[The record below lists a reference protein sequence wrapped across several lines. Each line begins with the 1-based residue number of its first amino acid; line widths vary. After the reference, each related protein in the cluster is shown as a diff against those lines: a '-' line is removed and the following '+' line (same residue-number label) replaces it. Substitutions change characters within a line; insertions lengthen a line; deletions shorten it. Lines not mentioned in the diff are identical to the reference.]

1 MSTLRMVRTLA
12 AAFVLALAVASS
24 GHGVSSAHRR
34 APAQIAP
41 CGQQVAKPGR
51 YDHVVWIVM
60 ENKSFGDVVGSSK
73 APFTNALASA
83 CGLAQNFHGEAHPSL
98 PNYIAM
104 TSGSTHG
111 IRDDAAPS
119 SHPLRGP
126 SIFSQLGRGWRALQE
141 SMPRPCART
150 SSGRYAVRHNPAAYY
165 TSLGRS
171 CARQDVRLRS
181 SSPDIS
187 ARFTFI
193 TPNLCS
199 DTHDCG
205 VSTGDRFLH
214 GIVSRI
220 VSSAE
225 YRQGRTALFITWD
238 ESDGSAANHIPT
250 IVVAPGTR
258 AGTTSRVRFNHYSLL
273 RTAEELL
280 GIRGRLG
287 AAARAR
293 SMRSAFGL

>member
-1 MSTLRMVRTLA
+1 MLRLVAAVVLA
-12 AAFVLALAVASS
+12 AAVAACGASASS
-24 GHGVSSAHRR
+24 SPKR
-34 APAQIAP
+34 APAQIRA
-41 CGQQVAKPGR
+41 CGKHAAKPAR

-60 ENKSFGDVVGSSK
+60 ENKSFGDVIGSSS

-83 CGLAQNFHGEAHPSL
+83 CGLAENFHAETHPSL

-111 IRDDAAPS
+111 VADDGPPS
-119 SHPLRGP
+119 SHPIRGA

-141 SMPRPCART
+141 SMPGPCART

-165 TSLGRS
+165 TNLRRS
-171 CARQDVRLRS
+171 CARQDVPMSRS
-181 SSPDIS
+181 RPDIS

-193 TPNLCS
+193 TPNLCN

-205 VSTGDRFLH
+205 VGAGDRFLR
-214 GIVSRI
+214 GIVTRI
-220 VSSAE
+220 VSSAQ
-225 YRQGRTALFITWD
+225 YARGRTALFITWD
-238 ESDGSAANHIPT
+238 EDDGSAANHIPT
-250 IVVAPGTR
+250 LVVAPGTR
-258 AGTTSRVRFNHYSLL
+258 AGTRSRVRFNHYSLL
-273 RTAEELL
+273 RTTEELL
-280 GIRGRLG
+280 GIRQKLG